1 MVKFILRLINRIR
14 RWLPKNFGGFFKWVI
29 LSLITGGLVGIVSSA
44 FNLCLKESEK
54 LRTEYPFI
62 ILLLPFSG
70 ILIVG
75 IYRLLK
81 LKHDKGTNMV
91 IMAVRDGE
99 NMTWRNTLSI
109 FTGSVLTHIAGGSA
123 GREGAALQI
132 GGSMGSQIGL
142 WLRLEEQDH
151 RLITMCGMS
160 AGFSA
165 LFGTPAAAAF
175 FSMEVISVGI
185 MHYSAIVPCVIA
197 ALTGF
202 KISSHFGVA
211 PMAVAVRDCNIDV
224 MLFIKAAV
232 LAILC
237 GLLSIVFCFV
247 LKNTGVLYKKFI
259 KNSYLRIFT
268 GGILVASLTFI
279 CGTYDYNGAG
289 GAVIIRSFG
298 ESAPFYEFILKLL
311 FTALTLGAGFKGGE
325 ILPAFFVGSTFGSFL
340 APVMGMDCS
349 LGAAIG
355 LSCLFCGVTNCPVT
369 AVLLCMELFGAKY
382 LPVYILTCAIAYM
395 LSGYAGLYSEQK
407 ILYSKLEPKFI
418 DKKVGK

>member
-211 PMAVAVRDCNIDV
+211 PMAVAVRNCNIDV

-298 ESAPFYEFILKLL
+298 ESAPFYEFMLKLL